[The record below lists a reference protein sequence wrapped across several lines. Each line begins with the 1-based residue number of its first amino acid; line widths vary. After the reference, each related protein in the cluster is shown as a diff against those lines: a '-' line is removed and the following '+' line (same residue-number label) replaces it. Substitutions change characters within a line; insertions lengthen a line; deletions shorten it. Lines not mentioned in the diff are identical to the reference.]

1 MVGQGQY
8 ESHIQAV
15 GDLFSSILHN
25 IKKVTSGQHKT
36 CTTVKMVVKY
46 QANLMW
52 WDAKETC
59 QGWTD
64 QMLIGITKAQPRKSK
79 HGI

>member
-1 MVGQGQY
+1 MIGQGEY

-25 IKKVTSGQHKT
+25 NKKVTSGQHKT

-46 QANLMW
+46 QANLM
-52 WDAKETC
+52 
-59 QGWTD
+59 
-64 QMLIGITKAQPRKSK
+64 
-79 HGI
+79 